1 MPSRRVLFQCLAA
14 AAVTGAGVPSLD
26 AALPVDP
33 SRRKLTA
40 LSTANPS
47 ITPVF
52 LDHNEN
58 AYGPSE
64 KVRAALAEAPSLANR
79 YPRNEYDALRNKLA
93 ALYLVKEDHVLLA
106 CGSSEILRVAA
117 SALLAS
123 GKRLVQA
130 LPTYPTLGKFARDLG
145 ADVVE
150 VPLTKLYEH
159 DLDSML
165 KRVDARTS
173 LVYICNPNNPTATLT
188 TRKDLDTFVR
198 QLPDHV
204 HVLIDEAYS
213 DFVSPHAG
221 YASFLESPVNDP
233 RVVVCRTFSKVYG
246 LAGMRVGYAVGSPD
260 TLKRMG
266 ASQLRYGVSTIA
278 AKAALTA
285 VEDSEYVKIAI
296 KRNAD
301 DRQEFMNQ
309 VNIRMLRAID
319 SHANFALLNPL
330 RPTDA
335 VLDHLKQ
342 NNIFVAPLIPAM
354 DKYIR
359 VSFGVPEEIREFWR
373 VMDQLPPTGKM
384 AM

>member
-123 GKRLVQA
+123 GKRLVST
-130 LPTYPTLGKFARDLG
+130 PTMSA
-145 ADVVE
+145 
-150 VPLTKLYEH
+150 
-159 DLDSML
+159 
-165 KRVDARTS
+165 
-173 LVYICNPNNPTATLT
+173 T
-188 TRKDLDTFVR
+188 TRWRGAAWKR
-198 QLPDHV
+198 C
-204 HVLIDEAYS
+204 S
-213 DFVSPHAG
+213 RWSP
-221 YASFLESPVNDP
+221 
-233 RVVVCRTFSKVYG
+233 RR
-246 LAGMRVGYAVGSPD
+246 
-260 TLKRMG
+260 
-266 ASQLRYGVSTIA
+266 
-278 AKAALTA
+278 
-285 VEDSEYVKIAI
+285 
-296 KRNAD
+296 
-301 DRQEFMNQ
+301 
-309 VNIRMLRAID
+309 
-319 SHANFALLNPL
+319 
-330 RPTDA
+330 RPTS
-335 VLDHLKQ
+335 
-342 NNIFVAPLIPAM
+342 
-354 DKYIR
+354 R
-359 VSFGVPEEIREFWR
+359 CS
-373 VMDQLPPTGKM
+373 T
-384 AM
+384 